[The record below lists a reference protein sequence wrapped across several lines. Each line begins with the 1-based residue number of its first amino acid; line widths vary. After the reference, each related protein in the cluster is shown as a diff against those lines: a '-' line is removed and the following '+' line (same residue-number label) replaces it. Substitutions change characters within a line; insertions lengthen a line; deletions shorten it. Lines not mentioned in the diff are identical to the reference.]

1 MRMREDSEKEEV
13 TNPPEMKSPSLMVGS
28 SIDSKISIKKNERL
42 IEERLLVNMKI
53 QKIDDVEVIRSLM
66 EIIVKAQKTL

>member
-1 MRMREDSEKEEV
+1 MRMREDSQKEKV
-13 TNPPEMKSPSLMVGS
+13 TNPPEMKSPSLMVAS

-42 IEERLLVNMKI
+42 IEEQLLVNMKT